1 MLTALFKLVWNT
13 QKSTWTIFLSTKTK
27 FFIILKRFFWL
38 LFSLYTKMVQITMI
52 LHRLSIAD
60 KYVQIVV

>member
-13 QKSTWTIFLSTKTK
+13 QKNTWTIFLSTKIK

-38 LFSLYTKMVQITMI
+38 LLSVYTKMVQITMI
-52 LHRLSIAD
+52 LDRLSIVD